1 MIKKISYS
9 LLIILFSISLC
20 EKSYTDIQNEINSNN
35 KLLDN
40 LEAAIEKLETDINS
54 MESSKRNLSE
64 NIDMINQKI
73 KYRQK
78 QIALLVQQDEY
89 ISDLI
94 NNSLQKIKEME
105 NDNNPENE
113 VINKC
118 YK

>member
-1 MIKKISYS
+1 MIKKTYYS

-40 LEAAIEKLETDINS
+40 LEGSIEKLENDINS

-73 KYRQK
+73 
-78 QIALLVQQDEY
+78 D
-89 ISDLI
+89 
-94 NNSLQKIKEME
+94 
-105 NDNNPENE
+105 
-113 VINKC
+113 
-118 YK
+118 